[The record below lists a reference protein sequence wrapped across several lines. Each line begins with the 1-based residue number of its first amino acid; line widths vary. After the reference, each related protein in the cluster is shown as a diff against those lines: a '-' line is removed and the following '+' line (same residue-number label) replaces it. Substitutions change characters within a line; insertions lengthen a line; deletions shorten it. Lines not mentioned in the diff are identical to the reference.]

1 MKEFPNSRVVITQD
15 DDWCSII
22 SKDDN
27 IMSSPSEI
35 AEHVLAAHIIVEKDG
50 VTFLKSKDSHS
61 SLRHSRISSR
71 HSVIGPLDSQN
82 HIAGSSL
89 ISLRST
95 SLATS
100 LMLATPAPSTL
111 GKKGKKVLKRMKKAE
126 DDVFDGYPSD
136 IIIPVMG
143 PTGVGKSTFINTL
156 LNSTQAKAKVGD
168 SLKSCTTQP
177 LPIVIHLGPG
187 RKSSFQ
193 NPYGDKNAARL
204 ILVDTPGFDHTDID
218 DMEILRRISVWLGN
232 SYEKGMKLGG
242 VIYLHDIT
250 QSRMLGTTRRNL
262 DMFQKLVGKDSLK
275 CVVLATT
282 KWSLVDARI
291 GNERQKQ
298 LKEQFWKH
306 MVDAGSQIVR
316 IGQDTASREVVNGIL
331 GRIDVTKSDIN
342 ESLAIQEEIVNMG
355 KFIPETEAGQTLQ
368 YTIKQLIEAQK
379 RKDDEK
385 ARELL
390 ERLQKIGKELKI
402 PFTDRIMRFLA

>member
-1 MKEFPNSRVVITQD
+1 
-15 DDWCSII
+15 
-22 SKDDN
+22 
-27 IMSSPSEI
+27 
-35 AEHVLAAHIIVEKDG
+35 
-50 VTFLKSKDSHS
+50 
-61 SLRHSRISSR
+61 
-71 HSVIGPLDSQN
+71 
-82 HIAGSSL
+82 
-89 ISLRST
+89 
-95 SLATS
+95 
-100 LMLATPAPSTL
+100 
-111 GKKGKKVLKRMKKAE
+111 
-126 DDVFDGYPSD
+126 
-136 IIIPVMG
+136 
-143 PTGVGKSTFINTL
+143 
-156 LNSTQAKAKVGD
+156 
-168 SLKSCTTQP
+168 
-177 LPIVIHLGPG
+177 
-187 RKSSFQ
+187 
-193 NPYGDKNAARL
+193 
-204 ILVDTPGFDHTDID
+204 
-218 DMEILRRISVWLGN
+218 
-232 SYEKGMKLGG
+232 
-242 VIYLHDIT
+242 
-250 QSRMLGTTRRNL
+250 MLGTTRRNL